1 MVLLGGLGTIFGP
14 AIGAFVLLAVE
25 ELVWRNFLT
34 IHAAAL
40 GLIIVV
46 LVLFLPNGLLSLTR
60 AHLGL
65 GPRRK
70 P

>member
-14 AIGAFVLLAVE
+14 AIGAVILLAFE

-40 GLIIVV
+40 GLVIVL
-46 LVLFLPNGLLSLTR
+46 LVLFLPNGVLHLLRTHFQRRLT
-60 AHLGL
+60 
-65 GPRRK
+65 K
-70 P
+70 